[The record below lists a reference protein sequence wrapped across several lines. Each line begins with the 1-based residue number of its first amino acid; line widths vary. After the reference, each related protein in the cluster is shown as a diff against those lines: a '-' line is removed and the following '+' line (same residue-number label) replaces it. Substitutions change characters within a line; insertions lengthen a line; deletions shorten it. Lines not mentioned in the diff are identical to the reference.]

1 MIRNFIYIF
10 SKDFLFL
17 SLFLSVSQPSLSF
30 SLSISIW
37 FQQELHKDSHY
48 NVNGPFSCPGP
59 SMLYNVVRLLLSTI
73 TLTITITTT
82 ITKTATTIT
91 ITLRLKLC
99 WIRVDKQKSSQIV
112 LNGYKNRE
120 RDRDGSIIR

>member
-1 MIRNFIYIF
+1 
-10 SKDFLFL
+10 
-17 SLFLSVSQPSLSF
+17 
-30 SLSISIW
+30 
-37 FQQELHKDSHY
+37 
-48 NVNGPFSCPGP
+48 
-59 SMLYNVVRLLLSTI
+59 MLYNVVRLLLSTI